1 MINKQMLA
9 EVKEIL
15 LIKTEASPENDKLQE
30 FYTAVEKQQL
40 QLKRQIILA
49 YMIEKY
55 AIMSGSKPASYYA
68 KGWRESAV
76 FILTG
81 EILDEWRLD
90 VANAER
96 MVDMKKAIE
105 AIEESIENGLSL
117 IHEIAKP

>member
-1 MINKQMLA
+1 MITK
-9 EVKEIL
+9 KELQQIIKERSETSGQYE
-15 LIKTEASPENDKLQE
+15 LIDKLVDS
-30 FYTAVEKQQL
+30 YTEMQL

-55 AIMSGSKPASYYA
+55 ATMSKSKPVAYYA

-96 MVDMKKAIE
+96 MVDMKKAFE
-105 AIEESIENGLSL
+105 AIDESIENGLSL